1 MSPFGMGYV
10 EDPLPGHEMFRGCLA
25 IPYMRWSQWR
35 GWSVASIRFRNL
47 SGDGPKYLTVAGD
60 SPRMFNTVALIR
72 YTPRIAITE
81 GELDAVASQL
91 AGLPAVGLPG
101 ASTWRPFMRELFL
114 GYRDVFVL
122 ADGDEPGM
130 KFANKV
136 ATDLPNA
143 KVIPMPNG
151 SDVNQLVNDEGPQA
165 LLDRIR

>member
-1 MSPFGMGYV
+1 
-10 EDPLPGHEMFRGCLA
+10 
-25 IPYMRWSQWR
+25 
-35 GWSVASIRFRNL
+35 
-47 SGDGPKYLTVAGD
+47 
-60 SPRMFNTVALIR
+60 
-72 YTPRIAITE
+72 
-81 GELDAVASQL
+81 
-91 AGLPAVGLPG
+91 
-101 ASTWRPFMRELFL
+101 MRELFL